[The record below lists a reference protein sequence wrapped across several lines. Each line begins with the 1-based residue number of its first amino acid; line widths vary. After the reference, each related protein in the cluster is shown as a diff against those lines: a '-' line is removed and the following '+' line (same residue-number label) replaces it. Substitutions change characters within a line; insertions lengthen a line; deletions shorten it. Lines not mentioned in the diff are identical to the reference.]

1 MKNVQSS
8 LQKESHNQY
17 RNRVGR
23 ISRHQHLMGQR
34 PDRSERKEEIKRFS
48 EASDRIEK
56 KVQREIEETSQNTPS
71 FRDKQIAYDATRGA
85 CQNQPEG
92 DPSQMTDSR
101 THDVHDAMEV
111 SA

>member
-1 MKNVQSS
+1 MKNIQSS
-8 LQKESHNQY
+8 QQGETHNHY

-23 ISRHQHLMGQR
+23 ISRHQHLMSQKVDPSQR
-34 PDRSERKEEIKRFS
+34 REEIKRFS
-48 EASDRIEK
+48 EVSDRIEK

-92 DPSQMTDSR
+92 GPSQMTDSR